1 VCLFVSVVQTW
12 TEYWKGAP
20 ITATFNTTIQWIIPV
35 VIAIFFIVLCS
46 LIKGPA
52 RKNFMAILLAGA
64 GSAYLSGG
72 GFGRWEMVFCS
83 QMAICAYNGLQ
94 SYRFI
99 GIGWLLHTGWDI
111 LHHLY
116 GNPLLPFDPTS
127 SLGCAICDPVIAAW
141 CFAGAPSLF
150 ELIRG
155 KRVRNSLR
163 TA

>member
-1 VCLFVSVVQTW
+1 MR
-12 TEYWKGAP
+12 
-20 ITATFNTTIQWIIPV
+20 TAAFDTPIQWIIPV
-35 VIAIFFIVLCS
+35 VIAIVFILLCS
-46 LIKGPA
+46 LIKEPA
-52 RKNFMAILLAGA
+52 RKKFMAILIGGA

-72 GFGRWEMVFCS
+72 GFGLWEMAFSAVLV
-83 QMAICAYNGLQ
+83 ICAYNGLR

-150 ELIRG
+150 NVIRG
-155 KRVRNSLR
+155 ARIRQTPR
-163 TA
+163 TI